1 MTQTKNSDT
10 LTPPQ
15 SPEAPARIQAKGRHD
30 YITPDAKP
38 GRAPW
43 SRTPPPVVIN
53 DVEIEEH
60 TRRGIEAESI
70 TLTSAFISL
79 VKGNV
84 GPGCLAL
91 PCVFGDYQTGGIIST
106 SFILVWVSIVSLYVP
121 GLLIGAQ
128 KNLRRAGKD
137 AETFEAIAYHS
148 IGPRGGMLVQVFICV
163 LQIGI
168 CTVFLNYC
176 GTNLYVGTNLHQL
189 SFQLWVFVCGAFA
202 LMISLGRSV
211 KAFTLFTKLATAA
224 MAMALIAVGFFTA
237 QRSILS
243 FDESR
248 FQHIQ
253 YWPPEKNPTQKLVLA
268 FGNLAYTS
276 ATGVCLILPIGNA
289 LSPEMYGRRY
299 LTIVRLAIGTA
310 IGIFVLLGI
319 GVSLVFAG
327 NKKHNNFC
335 KNSQS
340 ITAVFREMAD
350 HPEEGVAELPIPDV
364 VLDLINGVLIAAVL
378 LTFPLQIHPAIEV
391 LEKAIGV
398 GPHAANDN
406 SKSRE
411 PSPMKTAPAA
421 VVDERSAL
429 LCVQASGIQSL
440 DVQAPLVRVA
450 LPSRTKIALGGP
462 VYWRLL
468 RVVMMGVIC
477 TSAAFVPKLTTIIS
491 LVGCLTSGMLGM
503 ILPVIIDHKI
513 RKQQGLHISWRR
525 YLLGVAT
532 VLSGVFAI
540 TVGNYFTILELL
552 DPAVP
557 PHNHTKSHKTFSSAV
572 GLGGIDTFDPYGGSS
587 DSGGGS
593 SAWDMYT
600 GRIGQLHS

>member
-1 MTQTKNSDT
+1 MWARAAWRECPSSSGD
-10 LTPPQ
+10 PR
-15 SPEAPARIQAKGRHD
+15 APARSPPFVHRYRCRHISTGTAGILSHACYTLCHAVSRQAH
-30 YITPDAKP
+30 P
-38 GRAPW
+38 RAP
-43 SRTPPPVVIN
+43 SPPP
-53 DVEIEEH
+53 
-60 TRRGIEAESI
+60 RRVAPA
-70 TLTSAFISL
+70 LPARPLFRR
-79 VKGNV
+79 
-84 GPGCLAL
+84 L

-163 LQIGI
+163 LQLGI

-189 SFQLWVFVCGAFA
+189 SFELWVYVCGAFA

-211 KAFTLFTKLATAA
+211 KAFTLFTKLATAS
-224 MAMALIAVGFFTA
+224 MAMALLAVGFFTA

-243 FDESR
+243 FDEDR
-248 FQHIQ
+248 FNHIQ
-253 YWPPEKNPTQKLVLA
+253 YWPPEKTPVQKLVLA

-327 NKKHNNFC
+327 SKKHNNFC

-350 HPEEGVAELPIPDV
+350 HPSAGVAALPIPDV

-411 PSPMKTAPAA
+411 PSPHKVVPTGL
-421 VVDERSAL
+421 VDERSSL
-429 LCVQASGIQSL
+429 LNVQSSGIQSME
-440 DVQAPLVRVA
+440 VAPAMFATVRVA

-468 RVVMMGVIC
+468 RVVLVGLVC
-477 TSAAFVPKLTTIIS
+477 TSAAFVPQLTTIIS

-525 YLLGVAT
+525 YVLGQAT
-532 VLSGVFAI
+532 ILSGVFAI
-540 TVGNYFTILELL
+540 TVGNYFTVLELIN
-552 DPAVP
+552 PPVP
-557 PHNHTKSHKTFSSAV
+557 PHANHTKHHVNFSAA
-572 GLGGIDTFDPYGGSS
+572 FDAFDASGPYGGS
-587 DSGGGS
+587 GGGG
-593 SAWDMYT
+593 AWDMYT
-600 GRIGQLHS
+600 GRVGQLHS